1 METIDSLAAG
11 LARKEGYACLKRLLE
26 ISTACEE
33 VYPYF
38 DTFVPM
44 LDDKSSFVRTRGLLL
59 IAANARW
66 DTQNKVD
73 AVLDKC
79 LAHILDAKPSVSRQF
94 IQALPG
100 VAKEKPALAPRIRAA
115 LLAADTSIN
124 NDSMQPL
131 VQKDIAAALA
141 QIAK

>member
-26 ISTACEE
+26 ISTACAE

-38 DTFVPM
+38 DAFVPM

-79 LAHILDAKPSVSRQF
+79 LAHILDAKPSVSRQSGHCVRNRGNVCVHS
-94 IQALPG
+94 IPDSGTAG
-100 VAKEKPALAPRIRAA
+100 RAPRLWSGCR
-115 LLAADTSIN
+115 
-124 NDSMQPL
+124 
-131 VQKDIAAALA
+131 
-141 QIAK
+141 